1 MLIFSEEPK
10 EEEVGMS
17 QVKAVVEEV
26 TEKEEVDS
34 DTDEV
39 DVEEAVEAALV
50 AVAVVVESVEEEVIT
65 IVTTTIE
72 GRITIIEF
80 IYWILQGT
88 LHLNK
93 YQLLFKI
100 MCGTIFVLNKGQN

>member
-1 MLIFSEEPK
+1 M
-10 EEEVGMS
+10 EEE
-17 QVKAVVEEV
+17 EEI
-26 TEKEEVDS
+26 DL

-80 IYWILQGT
+80 IYWILRGT
-88 LHLNK
+88 LHLNN

-100 MCGTIFVLNKGQN
+100 MCGTIFVLNEWQSEGGSIIIIMVISQQD